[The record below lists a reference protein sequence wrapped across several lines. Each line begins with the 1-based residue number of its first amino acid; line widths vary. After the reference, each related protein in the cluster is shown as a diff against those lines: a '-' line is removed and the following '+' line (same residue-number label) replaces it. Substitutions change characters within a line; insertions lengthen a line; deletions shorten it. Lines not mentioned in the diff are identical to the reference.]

1 MNRILTAVAVEEIAR
16 GESEPVPAARGA
28 AVGEQT
34 RPPANQG
41 LIAADEGAA
50 GPGDD
55 VPAEGGAEG
64 GDDDPGEAAGD
75 DAEGGSSTSSTSS
88 RR

>member
-28 AVGEQT
+28 AAGEQK
-34 RPPANQG
+34 RRKQG
-41 LIAADEGAA
+41 LVAADEGAA

-64 GDDDPGEAAGD
+64 GDDPGEAAGD
-75 DAEGGSSTSSTSS
+75 DAEGGSSTSCTSS